1 MSKTKKEPHL
11 FKRIITNNLEI
22 SPGVH
27 NLSFKRDFDFEPG
40 QVVKIGVDTNH
51 PPRIYSICSGNHEDE
66 VRILFNIKED
76 GYLSPKMAQ
85 LVPRDEILVSEPY
98 GSFLGTGEPAWL
110 IATGTGIAPFYSMF
124 RSGLGEN
131 KKLIHG
137 VSYLNQFYFEE
148 ELEREMGENY
158 VRCCSREPASH
169 IFHGRVTNYI
179 AGLQEFP
186 HVKYFLCGKALMVVE
201 LRDLLIERGVPY
213 ENILAEIYF

>member
-1 MSKTKKEPHL
+1 MSKTKKEPIL
-11 FKRIITNNLEI
+11 FKKIITNNLEI

-27 NLSFKRDFDFEPG
+27 VLSFKRDFDFEPG
-40 QVVKIGVDTNH
+40 QVVKIGIDTDH
-51 PPRIYSICSGNHEDE
+51 PPRIYSICSGNLENE
-66 VRILFNIKED
+66 VGILFNIKED
-76 GYLSPKMAQ
+76 GFLSPKMAQ
-85 LVPRDEILVSEPY
+85 LVPGDEILVSEPY

-131 KKLIHG
+131 TKLIHG

-148 ELEREMGENY
+148 ELEKTLGENY
-158 VRCCSREPASH
+158 IRCCSRESANH
-169 IFHGRVTNYI
+169 IFHGRITKYFDE
-179 AGLQEFP
+179 LQELP
-186 HVKYFLCGKALMVVE
+186 PVKYFLCGKALMVVE